1 MQGLLT
7 RIRFL
12 LLIPAMV
19 ILLLVLAGGSAAA
32 EDSQWRTRFW
42 NNTHFGGDP
51 VVERHDSAVDFD
63 WGQGSPAS
71 HVDDDNFSAKF
82 NRRVN
87 FAPGTYR
94 FTATMDDG
102 MRVYL
107 DDNVIIDSWTDSQE
121 HTMTRDLYVSGGEH
135 DLKVEYFEAGGAAVA
150 KFHWDL
156 IHAENG
162 TGTGGGQFFPNWK
175 AEYFNNTSL
184 SGTPVLVRDDRYL
197 NNNWGAGSPAPGVVN
212 NDYFSARWTKTLSGE
227 PSTYLVTL
235 TSDDGSR
242 LYVNNQLL
250 IDNWAVQAPT
260 TRTASFNYTGGPVQ
274 VRVEYFENT
283 ENASIDVHLA
293 ELGTVVPA
301 VPIVPPAT
309 GNQAAPVSCLAP
321 TGFNA
326 YVNADS
332 LNFRDG
338 PAVQFPI
345 ITTLPECSTVQLTG
359 YRNPVDAS
367 SPWVQ
372 VILPDG
378 QRAWASANY
387 LVMGVPL
394 SQFTV
399 LSD

>member
-1 MQGLLT
+1 MQGLVT

-51 VVERHDSAVDFD
+51 VVERHDSAIDFD
-63 WGQGSPAS
+63 WGQGSPAN

-212 NDYFSARWTKTLSGE
+212 SDYFSARWTKTLSGQ
-227 PSTYLVTL
+227 PANYQVTL

-260 TRTASFNYTGGPVQ
+260 TRTANYYYPGGAIQ

-283 ENASIDVHLA
+283 ENASIGVHLL
-293 ELGTVVPA
+293 ELGGTAPVVP
-301 VPIVPPAT
+301 PTTP
-309 GNQAAPVSCLAP
+309 APVSCLAP

-326 YVNADS
+326 YVNANS
-332 LNFRDG
+332 LNFREG
-338 PAVQFPI
+338 PAVQFPV
-345 ITTLPECSTVQLTG
+345 ITTLLECSTVQLTG

-372 VILPDG
+372 VILTDG
-378 QRAWASANY
+378 QKAWANANY

>member
-1 MQGLLT
+1 MVT
-7 RIRFL
+7 L
-12 LLIPAMV
+12 LLA
-19 ILLLVLAGGSAAA
+19 LAGGSAEA
-32 EDSQWRTRFW
+32 EDAQWHTRFW
-42 NNTHFGGDP
+42 NNTHFGGEP
-51 VVERHDSAVDFD
+51 VHERYDNAVDFD
-63 WGQGSPAS
+63 WGDGSPS
-71 HVDDDNFSAKF
+71 KHVSDDNFSAKW
-82 NRRVN
+82 RRHVN
-87 FAPGTYR
+87 FQPGVYR

-102 MRVYL
+102 MRVWV
-107 DDNVIIDSWTDSQE
+107 DDQLVIDSWTDSQE
-121 HTMTRDLYVSGGEH
+121 HTMTNDVQISGGEH
-135 DLKVEYFEAGGAAVA
+135 QVKVDYYEVGGKAVA
-150 KFHWDL
+150 KVNWQF
-156 IHAENG
+156 IHPEG
-162 TGTGGGQFFPNWK
+162 QSGGSGGGQFFPNWK

-212 NDYFSARWTKTLSGE
+212 SDYFSARWTKTLSGQ
-227 PSTYLVTL
+227 PANYQVTL

-260 TRTASFNYTGGPVQ
+260 TRTANYYYPGGAIQ

-283 ENASIDVHLA
+283 ENASIDVHLL
-293 ELGTVVPA
+293 ELGGTAPV
-301 VPIVPPAT
+301 IPPT
-309 GNQAAPVSCLAP
+309 TPAPVSCLAP

-326 YVNADS
+326 YVNANS
-332 LNFRDG
+332 LNFREG
-338 PAVQFPI
+338 PAVQFPV

-372 VILPDG
+372 VILTDG
-378 QRAWASANY
+378 QKAWANANY

>member
-212 NDYFSARWTKTLSGE
+212 NDYFSARWTKTLSGQ
-227 PSTYLVTL
+227 PANYQITL

-260 TRTASFNYTGGPVQ
+260 TRTANYYYPGGAIQ

-283 ENASIDVHLA
+283 ENASIDVHLL
-293 ELGTVVPA
+293 ELGGTAPVVP
-301 VPIVPPAT
+301 PTTP
-309 GNQAAPVSCLAP
+309 APVSCLAP

-326 YVNADS
+326 YVNTNS
-332 LNFRDG
+332 LNFREG

-372 VILPDG
+372 VSLSDG
-378 QRAWASANY
+378 QKAWASANY

-394 SQFTV
+394 SQFSI